1 VPITTIKTRA
11 LNGETMTPM
20 LPANRR
26 INPRTP
32 ARILVLRFRAATT
45 CSTRRRSAALAGFGS
60 TFPHSSEL
68 I

>member
-11 LNGETMTPM
+11 LNGEMRTPM

-26 INPRTP
+26 TSPRMP
-32 ARILVLRFRAATT
+32 APILVFRFRAATSS
-45 CSTRRRSAALAGFGS
+45 CTRRRSATLEGFGS
-60 TFPHSSEL
+60 TVPYSSEL